1 DFYGTFKG
9 ASVSTRVLDSWT
21 PDNPNTSVPIY
32 ETASN
37 FSTSQQSTSY
47 YVEDGSYLR
56 MNNLTLGYTL
66 PDGALGGGIENLRL
80 AISANN
86 LFTIT
91 NYEGLDPAVGGS
103 ADTDFGVDVGNYP
116 VTQSFNFSIA
126 LDF

>member
-1 DFYGTFKG
+1 
-9 ASVSTRVLDSWT
+9 
-21 PDNPNTSVPIY
+21 
-32 ETASN
+32 
-37 FSTSQQSTSY
+37 
-47 YVEDGSYLR
+47 
-56 MNNLTLGYTL
+56 YTL